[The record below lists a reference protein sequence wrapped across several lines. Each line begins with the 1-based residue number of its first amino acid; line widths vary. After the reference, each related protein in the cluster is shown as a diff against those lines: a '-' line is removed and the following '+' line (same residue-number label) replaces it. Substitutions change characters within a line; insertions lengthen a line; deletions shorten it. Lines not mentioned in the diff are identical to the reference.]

1 MDLYGKNTANSPRTE
16 TDVCFADYEN
26 RAEFSGIPK
35 EALDFVTDRQ
45 LLRTDLWKRFV
56 DQFRGDSDANSGWRG
71 EYWGKMMRG
80 ACFVYSCTRDAKLY
94 GVLSASVR
102 DMLTAADG
110 LGRISTYGVYHEFE
124 AWDLWCR
131 KYVLLGMQYFLE
143 ICAEEDL
150 KKQIIR
156 SMCGQMDYIISK
168 IGRAEEGKKP
178 ITRATNNFRGLNSC
192 SLLEPVVRLYSITG
206 NAEYLKFA
214 DYIVS
219 CGGTE
224 ADDLFELAYRDKLYP
239 YQYPMIKAYEM
250 ISCFEGLLEYYR
262 ATKIGKYKQSVICF
276 ANKLL
281 ESDFTIIGGAGCTH
295 EFFDHSSVRQ
305 ANTMNGFKEQETCVT
320 VTLMKFMYQLTLL
333 TGDPRYADAF
343 EHSYYNAYL
352 GAFNTQDVI
361 EEEIRRD
368 YPGCVAEALPF
379 DSYSPLTAKNRGV
392 GVGGFQIMEGGYYYG
407 CCACIG
413 SAGAGLFLK
422 MALLTEKDGFRM
434 NLYSAGKITSRA
446 PSGSSVTF
454 VTETA
459 YPVGGEVRV
468 RVCPAREEVFTV
480 RFRIPAWSEIS
491 SSEIG
496 GEKIVIK
503 DGFASVSRLWRDGDT
518 VTLRFD
524 MRTHAVR
531 PIPYG
536 HQIIMKMNWELDFTV
551 PLYDEEDPMAKHHLA
566 LCRGPL
572 VLAQESRLGTDL
584 NTPVSISV
592 KTDSTVDAEIS
603 SVPIAPYKNILEMEV
618 PLADG
623 TRMHVTDYA
632 SAGKLFSQD
641 NKLAAWMLV
650 KEAEA

>member
-26 RAEFSGIPK
+26 RAEFTGIPK

-56 DQFRGDSDANSGWRG
+56 DQFRADTDANSGWRG

-94 GVLSASVR
+94 GILSASVR
-102 DMLTAADG
+102 DILTAADK

-150 KKQIIR
+150 KKQIIH

-214 DYIVS
+214 GYIVS

-224 ADDLFELAYRDKLYP
+224 ADDLFELAYQDKLYP
-239 YQYPMIKAYEM
+239 FQYPMIKAYEM

-262 ATKIGKYKQSVICF
+262 VTKIEKYKQSVICF

-281 ESDFTIIGGAGCTH
+281 ESDFTIVGSAGCTH
-295 EFFDHSSVRQ
+295 EFFDHSTVRQ
-305 ANTMNGFKEQETCVT
+305 ANTANGLKEQETCVT
-320 VTLMKFMYQLTLL
+320 VTLMKFMYQMTLL

-343 EHSYYNAYL
+343 ERSYYNAYL
-352 GAFNTQDVI
+352 GAFNTEDVV
-361 EEEIRRD
+361 EEEIRHD
-368 YPGCVAEALPF
+368 FPDCVAEALPF

-392 GVGGFQIMEGGYYYG
+392 GVGGFQIMAGGYYYG

-422 MALLTEKDGFRM
+422 MALLTETDGFRM
-434 NLYSAGKITSRA
+434 NLYSEGKITSRA
-446 PSGSSVTF
+446 PSGSPVTF
-454 VTETA
+454 ITDTA
-459 YPVGGEVRV
+459 YPADGEIRV
-468 RVCPAREEVFTV
+468 RIHPVRKEVFTV
-480 RFRIPAWSEIS
+480 RFRIPTWSEIS
-491 SSEIG
+491 SAEIG
-496 GEKIVIK
+496 SEKIAIK
-503 DGFASVSRLWRDGDT
+503 DGFASVSRLWQDGDT

-524 MRTHAVR
+524 MRTRAVR

-551 PLYDEEDPMAKHHLA
+551 PLYDEEDPMAKQHLA

-584 NTPVSISV
+584 DAPVSISV
-592 KTDSTVDAEIS
+592 KNDGTVDAEIS
-603 SVPIAPYKNILEMEV
+603 SAPIAPYQNILEMEV
-618 PLADG
+618 PLSDG

-632 SAGKLFSQD
+632 SAGKLFTPD